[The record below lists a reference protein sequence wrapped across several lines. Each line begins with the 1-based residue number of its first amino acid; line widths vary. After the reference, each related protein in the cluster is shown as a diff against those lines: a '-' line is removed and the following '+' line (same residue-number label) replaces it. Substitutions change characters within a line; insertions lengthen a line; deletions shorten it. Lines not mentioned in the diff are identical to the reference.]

1 MMGSLLLR
9 VFVVLLLVAA
19 NAFFVAAEFALVGIR
34 GTRIQQLIEQ
44 GRIGARTVLKL
55 HNQLDNVLNAV
66 QFGITLASLALGWI
80 GEPAI
85 AHMLEPVLGRSFLG
99 QAAAHTVAIVIAFT
113 IITYMHVILGEVV
126 PKSLALQRAERVAL
140 AVSGPMDFFMTVA
153 KPFLQ
158 VMRSSA
164 NVVLKAFGIQ
174 NVAEGHPHSP
184 EELKM
189 IVAGAHRLGLM
200 PEYQE
205 EVVLRALDMSNISV
219 REIMTPR
226 NRIFSL
232 PADMTLRDALTP
244 VVEEQHS
251 RVPVYDS
258 VRGPEYIIGL
268 LYSKDV
274 SRWSRLRLTYAQT
287 EDWAAR
293 LDRMKIRDI
302 MRDVL
307 VVPETKL
314 INDLL
319 LEFKNSRRH
328 LAVVVDEFGST
339 AGVVTVEDVLEQLVG
354 EIEDEFDITP
364 QPLTPGASMV
374 LDGAMTVRDLETM
387 YQISLP
393 KDEGFETLAG
403 FLLARLQRLPR
414 KGESVEFEGRRFFV
428 EEMDG
433 MRIAKV
439 RVEAL
444 QPVGAKE
451 APKGAKEKTA

>member
-1 MMGSLLLR
+1 
-9 VFVVLLLVAA
+9 
-19 NAFFVAAEFALVGIR
+19 
-34 GTRIQQLIEQ
+34 
-44 GRIGARTVLKL
+44 
-55 HNQLDNVLNAV
+55 
-66 QFGITLASLALGWI
+66 
-80 GEPAI
+80 
-85 AHMLEPVLGRSFLG
+85 MLEPVLGRSLLG
-99 QAAAHTVAIVIAFT
+99 QATSHTIAIVIAFT

-153 KPFLQ
+153 TPFLYI
-158 VMRSSA
+158 MRTSA
-164 NVVLKAFGIQ
+164 NVVLRAFGIQ
-174 NVAEGHPHSP
+174 NIAEGRPHSP

-189 IVAGAHRLGLM
+189 IVSGAHRLGLM

-226 NRIFSL
+226 NRIFGL
-232 PADMTLRDALTP
+232 PADMTLRDALAP

-251 RVPVYDS
+251 RVPVYDPI
-258 VRGPEYIIGL
+258 RGPEYIIGL

-274 SRWSRLRLTYAQT
+274 SRWSRLRLTYSQS

-319 LEFKNSRRH
+319 LEFKTSRRH
-328 LAVVVDEFGST
+328 LAVVVDEFGTT
-339 AGVVTVEDVLEQLVG
+339 AGLVTVEDVLEQLVG

-364 QPLTPGASMV
+364 QPLSPGASMV
-374 LDGAMTVRDLETM
+374 LDGSITIRDLEAM

-403 FLLARLQRLPR
+403 FMLARLQRVPR
-414 KGESVEFEGRRFFV
+414 KGECVELEGRKFFV

-433 MRIAKV
+433 MRIARV
-439 RVEAL
+439 RIEAL
-444 QPVGAKE
+444 QPAASNAAQAVAVKQT
-451 APKGAKEKTA
+451 KEKTA

>member
-1 MMGSLLLR
+1 MLGSLLLR
-9 VFVVLLLVAA
+9 VFAVVLLVAA

-55 HNQLDNVLNAV
+55 HSQLDNVLNAV

-85 AHMLEPVLGRSFLG
+85 AHILEPVLGRTPLG
-99 QAAAHTVAIVIAFT
+99 QAASHTIAIVIAFT

-126 PKSLALQRAERVAL
+126 PKSLALQRSERVAL
-140 AVSGPMDFFMTVA
+140 AVAGPMDFFMTVA
-153 KPFLQ
+153 RPFLYI
-158 VMRSSA
+158 MRTSA
-164 NVVLKAFGIQ
+164 NGVLRMFGIQ

-189 IVAGAHRLGLM
+189 IVSGAHRLGLM

-205 EVVLRALDMSNISV
+205 EVVLRALELSNIIV

-232 PADMTLRDALTP
+232 PADMKLRDALTP

-251 RVPVYDS
+251 RVPVYDPI
-258 VRGPEYIIGL
+258 RGPEYIIGL

-274 SRWSRLRLTYAQT
+274 SRWSRLRLTYAT
-287 EDWAAR
+287 SDDWAAR
-293 LDRMKIRDI
+293 LDRMKINDI

-307 VVPETKL
+307 VVPETKP

-339 AGVVTVEDVLEQLVG
+339 AGVVTVEDVLEQIVG

-374 LDGAMTVRDLETM
+374 LDGATTVRDLETM
-387 YQISLP
+387 YQVSLP
-393 KDEGFETLAG
+393 KDQGFETLAG
-403 FLLARLQRLPR
+403 FMLTKLQRLPR
-414 KGESVEFEGRRFFV
+414 KGECVEFDGRRFTV

-439 RVEAL
+439 RVETVQAL
-444 QPVGAKE
+444 AKT
-451 APKGAKEKTA
+451 EKTA